1 MNNLAEESNMWVTGR
16 ALERA
21 NSKCDWTSTLAW
33 LLSCVGRFVVVVV
46 VVVVKEEEEN
56 VGIDVVD
63 VVVVLVYW
71 SAYSGL
77 LRVHDI

>member
-1 MNNLAEESNMWVTGR
+1 M
-16 ALERA
+16 
-21 NSKCDWTSTLAW
+21 CDWTSTLTW
-33 LLSCVGRFVVVVV
+33 LLSCVGRF
-46 VVVVKEEEEN
+46 EN